1 MTPRRVRRLF
11 TRLLP
16 VLLCFASPAS
26 LLAAA
31 GPSRPPIDRDA
42 ADLELALERLGT
54 LGSVLFV
61 AAHPDDENTAL
72 LTWLSH
78 HRHLRVAYLS
88 MTRGDGGQ
96 NLIGPEV
103 GPALGLIRTQELMS
117 ARRIDG
123 AEQFFTRAVDF
134 GYTKSTEE
142 ALAFWGHDEI
152 LGDVVWAIR
161 RFRPDVIVTR
171 FTPERGGHGHHTAS
185 ALLAREAFEA
195 AADPGRFPEQLARVQ
210 PWQAKRIVWNA
221 FRFGSQPDDPAA
233 GGLTVDLGAYSPLL
247 GRSYTEIAGQS
258 RSMHKS
264 QGFGAAERRG
274 TFVNRLVH
282 TAGEPATADVMDGVD
297 TGWSRLPG
305 GAAVGRLVDDAH
317 RAFDPARPAAIVPRL
332 FAARA
337 ALDRLPADPWVPV
350 KRAEID
356 ALIRDCAGIWVEAIA
371 AAPAAT
377 PGETLRVSLEAL
389 QRAGTPFTLERVE
402 VPFGAAVTPAGG
414 GAWAP
419 RALALNEPLG
429 ATAALAI
436 PADHRITQP
445 YWLAEPGSAGR
456 FTVTNPA
463 WLGLPETPAV
473 ATARFVLASGADT
486 LALDAPLL
494 HRWVDRVEGE
504 RYRRAAVAP
513 PVTVRFED
521 PVTVVADAQPRA
533 IGVTVRAHRAG
544 VEGRVRLV
552 PPPGWSVTPAEVP
565 VALEQSGDETTV
577 RFRATPGPNAR
588 TGAMTASVELEEARW
603 SRGLV
608 EIDYTHIPF
617 EQLFPPAEARL
628 VRVQL
633 TTRGTR
639 IGYIMG
645 SGDGIPEALRQ
656 VGYTVTL
663 LDDDDV
669 AGDDLSGYD
678 AIVAGVRAY
687 NTRPRLLALQPRLLE
702 YVEEGGTLIVQ
713 YNTAERRLND
723 ALGPYPFAISR
734 ERVSDES
741 AQMKVLLPAHP
752 LLTTPNRITA
762 ADFEGWVQER
772 GLYFASPWDPKYETV
787 LAAHDPG
794 EEDLAGGLLYA
805 RHGRGVFI
813 YTGLAFFR
821 ELPAGVP
828 GAYRLFV
835 NMVSPRP

>member
-1 MTPRRVRRLF
+1 MIPRRACRFV

-16 VLLCFASPAS
+16 VLLLLAFPAA
-26 LLAAA
+26 LHAAA
-31 GPSRPPIDRDA
+31 GPSRPPVSRDA

-72 LTWLSH
+72 LTWLSR

-123 AEQFFTRAVDF
+123 AGQFFTRAVDF

-142 ALAFWGHDEI
+142 ALAFWGHEEI

-185 ALLAREAFEA
+185 ALLAREAFDA
-195 AADPGRFPEQLARVQ
+195 AADPARFPEQLASVQ

-221 FRFGSQPDDPAA
+221 FRFGGQPDDPSA
-233 GGLTVDLGAYSPLL
+233 GGIAVDLGAFSPLL
-247 GRSYTEIAGQS
+247 GRSYTEIAGES

-274 TFVNRLVH
+274 TYLNRLVH
-282 TAGEPATADVMDGVD
+282 TAGEPARADLMDGV
-297 TGWSRLPG
+297 TTTWSRVRG
-305 GAAVGRLVDDAH
+305 GAAVGRMVAGIRD
-317 RAFDPARPAAIVPRL
+317 AFDPAQPAAIVPRL
-332 FAARA
+332 FALRA
-337 ALDRLPADPWVPV
+337 AIGRLEPDPWVAV
-350 KRAEID
+350 KRAEVD
-356 ALIRDCAGIWVEAIA
+356 ALIRDCAGLWVEAIA
-371 AAPAAT
+371 REPAVT
-377 PGETLRVSLEAL
+377 PGATLGITLEVL
-389 QRAGTPFTLERVE
+389 QRAGAPFTVERIE
-402 VPFGAAVTPAGG
+402 LPFGAAARLGDDAG
-414 GAWAP
+414 WTP
-419 RALALNEPLG
+419 RALALNEPLE
-429 ATAALAI
+429 ATADLAI
-436 PADHRITQP
+436 PADRPITQP

-456 FTVTNPA
+456 FVVSDPA

-473 ATARFVLASGADT
+473 ATARFVLLSGADT
-486 LALDAPLL
+486 LALEAPVLY
-494 HRWVDRVEGE
+494 RWVDRVEGE
-504 RYRRAAVAP
+504 RYRRAAVVP
-513 PVTVRFED
+513 PATVRFED
-521 PVTVVADAQPRA
+521 AVTVVADARPRA
-533 IGVTVRAHRAG
+533 IGVTVRAHRDAA
-544 VEGRVRLV
+544 EGRVRIV
-552 PPPGWSVTPAEVP
+552 PPAGWSVTPADVP
-565 VALEQSGDETTV
+565 VTLARSGDEKTL
-577 RFRATPGPNAR
+577 RFEATPGPGAQ
-588 TGAMTASVELEEARW
+588 TGAMTADVEIDGTRW
-603 SRGLV
+603 SHGLI
-608 EIDYTHIPF
+608 EIDYTHIPK
-617 EQLFPPAEARL
+617 EELFPAAEARL
-628 VRVQL
+628 VRVEL
-633 TTRGTR
+633 ATRGTN
-639 IGYIMG
+639 IGYLMG

-663 LDDDDV
+663 LSDDDV

-702 YVEEGGTLIVQ
+702 YVENGGTLVVQ
-713 YNTAERRLND
+713 YNTAERRLAD
-723 ALGPYPFAISR
+723 ALGPYPFTISR
-734 ERVSDES
+734 GRVSDET
-741 AQMKVLLPAHP
+741 AEMKTLVPAHP

-772 GLYFASPWDPKYETV
+772 GLYFADPWDGQYETV

-794 EEDLAGGLLYA
+794 EEDLAGGVLYA

-813 YTGLAFFR
+813 YTGLSFFR

-835 NMVSPRP
+835 NMVSARP